1 MHICIHIIILR
12 YSYTGCKWLR
22 LTVEVTGL
30 VGAIAGAAVMLDD
43 SGAVLVT
50 PSINSSVTPPNMET
64 PPTGGFPLACVYHTA
79 IFELSYSADK

>member
-1 MHICIHIIILR
+1 MHIRIHIIILR

-64 PPTGGFPLACVYHTA
+64 PPTGGFPFGLCTPYNN
-79 IFELSYSADK
+79 I

>member
-12 YSYTGCKWLR
+12 YSYTGCKLLR

-30 VGAIAGAAVMLDD
+30 VGATAGAEVMLDD
-43 SGAVLVT
+43 SGAVLVV

-64 PPTGGFPLACVYHTA
+64 PPTGGFPFGLCTP
-79 IFELSYSADK
+79 YSNI